1 LFEIDMRVLL
11 DLRPTYQRFAAVGIS
26 VFFLAGCGDKHL
38 DKPLPQAS
46 THLRVRGPWPNGG
59 RIRKRF
65 TCDGAQRAPVL
76 VVSRPPGTKDTA
88 IVMTDPDAPGG
99 TFVHWTRW
107 DSGTSGRNSFG
118 KTGYSGPCPPKGDKP
133 HHYVI
138 TAYALRRKLGL
149 PAGSTPD
156 KVVAAIRNASFA
168 SGSLTGLYSR

>member
-1 LFEIDMRVLL
+1 VL
-11 DLRPTYQRFAAVGIS
+11 V
-26 VFFLAGCGDKHL
+26 GCGDKHL
-38 DKPLPQAS
+38 DKPLPQTLS
-46 THLRVRGPWPNGG
+46 HLRVRGPWPNDG
-59 RIRKRF
+59 RIPKRF
-65 TCDGAQRAPVL
+65 TCDGAQRAPAL

-138 TAYALRRKLGL
+138 TAYALRRPLAL
-149 PAGSTPD
+149 PAGSAPD
-156 KVVAAIRNASFA
+156 KVVAAIRNTSFA
-168 SGSLTGLYSR
+168 SGSLIGLYSR